1 MAMLPRTGTSP
12 AYGDSPAYVEG
23 AGYGETAYAG
33 EDYPAAQGYVGGAA
47 ATPRQALSSMRLAPS
62 TDFADDPESAD
73 DSGAFA
79 YGFVRS
85 TDYAGGSGPL
95 GPLDG
100 MGLLDPPADF
110 FGNPAVP
117 DNGTVAGEGE
127 AGGATGV
134 LDSEAAGFFGAA
146 PAEVTSFDLPAADAA
161 TGFFGGAAPAEVT
174 SFDLP
179 AADQAT
185 GFFGDAAPAEAT
197 SFDLPAATPDRSG
210 KAGRLGRS
218 RPAKAPSR
226 TVGRRRGRSGD
237 RRLWIALGGLTVVA
251 VVAIVAIVLTAFP
264 SGPSGPS
271 HTLVTPDRISSFLRR
286 PALEQQ
292 MNVGQLRKD
301 VVAMSS
307 GQASH
312 VVEAVYEAGTS
323 TSGQTP
329 QIVLFI
335 GGNLANASPQ
345 ASVTSFT
352 QRFKGARVTSA
363 GQMAGDAACVN
374 ATASVPGS
382 VAMCAWF
389 DNDSFGEVVSPTM
402 NATQLG
408 TAMRSIRPDVELI
421 AKKKQ

>member
-1 MAMLPRTGTSP
+1 
-12 AYGDSPAYVEG
+12 
-23 AGYGETAYAG
+23 
-33 EDYPAAQGYVGGAA
+33 
-47 ATPRQALSSMRLAPS
+47 MRLAPS

-73 DSGAFA
+73 GAEFGDGSGAFA
-79 YGFVRS
+79 YGFIRS

-95 GPLDG
+95 GPLNG
-100 MGLLDPPADF
+100 SGLLDPPAEF
-110 FGNPAVP
+110 FGSPAGLDHRP
-117 DNGTVAGEGE
+117 GAGEAE
-127 AGGATGV
+127 PGGATGV
-134 LDSEAAGFFGAA
+134 LDREAAGFFGGAA
-146 PAEVTSFDLPAADAA
+146 PAEVTSFDLPAAGEA

-179 AADQAT
+179 AAGEAT
-185 GFFGDAAPAEAT
+185 GYFDGVAPAEAT
-197 SFDLPAATPDRSG
+197 SFDLPAAVPDRGG
-210 KAGRLGRS
+210 KAGRLGHS
-218 RPAKAPSR
+218 RAASAPSR
-226 TVGRRRGRSGD
+226 TAGRRRGRSGD

-264 SGPSGPS
+264 SGPSGPA
-271 HTLVTPDRISSFLRR
+271 HTLVTPDRLSSFLRR

-329 QIVLFI
+329 QIILFI

-352 QRFKGARVTSA
+352 QRFKGAKVTSA
-363 GQMAGDAACVN
+363 GQMAGNAACVN

-402 NATQLG
+402 NAAALAS
-408 TAMRSIRPDVELI
+408 AMRSIRPGVELI